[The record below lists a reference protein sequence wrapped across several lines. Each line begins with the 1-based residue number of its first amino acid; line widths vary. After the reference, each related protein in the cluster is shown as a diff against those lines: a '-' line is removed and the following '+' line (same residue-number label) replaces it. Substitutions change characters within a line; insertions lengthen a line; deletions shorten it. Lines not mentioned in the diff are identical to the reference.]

1 MRWLRSQ
8 EANAKAYG
16 ILEQTAEGQ
25 AADRID
31 KLQDIIAKIQYTNLR
46 RDINA
51 KNRTIEIEKLC
62 KTKAGKDGQTN

>member
-1 MRWLRSQ
+1 MTDYLMRWLRSQ

-16 ILEQTAEGQ
+16 IKEQITEGQ

-51 KNRTIEIEKLC
+51 KSRTIEIEKLC
-62 KTKAGKDGQTN
+62 KTK